1 MLKDEVMQ
9 QQQKA
14 QKIGNQRKSI
24 NSYTNKKKNMV
35 ETIFKAK
42 SMCSNKKAYTEKNS
56 AQTTQEFN
64 ASKE

>member
-1 MLKDEVMQ
+1 MQ

-24 NSYTNKKKNMV
+24 NSYTNKKKKNMV

>member
-1 MLKDEVMQ
+1 MQ

-24 NSYTNKKKNMV
+24 NSYTNKKKIYMV
-35 ETIFKAK
+35 EMIFKAK

>member
-1 MLKDEVMQ
+1 MLKNEVMQ

-14 QKIGNQRKSI
+14 QKLGNQRKSI

-42 SMCSNKKAYTEKNS
+42 SMCSNKEAYNWEK
-56 AQTTQEFN
+56 
-64 ASKE
+64 